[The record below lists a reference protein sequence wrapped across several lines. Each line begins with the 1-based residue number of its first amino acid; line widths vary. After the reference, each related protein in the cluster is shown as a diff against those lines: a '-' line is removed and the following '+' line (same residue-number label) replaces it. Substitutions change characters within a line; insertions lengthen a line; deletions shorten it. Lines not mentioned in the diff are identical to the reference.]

1 MTSFYSGSKLQ
12 QISETNK
19 NLITNFLNAV
29 FRYYHFLLLAPPNVV
44 SYLSP
49 IRGRKISTVNINQ
62 IKKDKIMNMEMLN
75 DLYI

>member
-1 MTSFYSGSKLQ
+1 
-12 QISETNK
+12 
-19 NLITNFLNAV
+19 
-29 FRYYHFLLLAPPNVV
+29 
-44 SYLSP
+44 LSP